1 MMRAKNTFLT
11 KAQLRVMGLRAKG
24 LSQAEVARMIKTSRA
39 NVCILERRARENIER
54 ARETLRLAGGIESPV
69 VVRIESGEDIL
80 EAPKRFFAAAD
91 KAKIKAGLDTAA
103 LIARIR
109 EQAGD
114 KLKGRLASEAIDLML
129 TSDGDVVVY

>member
-1 MMRAKNTFLT
+1 MRAKDTFLT

-80 EAPKRFFAAAD
+80 EVPKRFFAAAD
-91 KAKIKAGLDTAA
+91 KAKIKAGLDT
-103 LIARIR
+103 LTLLTRIR

-114 KLKGRLASEAIDLML
+114 KLKGSLATEGIDLML
-129 TSDGDVVVY
+129 TADGDVVVY